1 MARTIKL
8 PARSNAVQYD
18 PSEVADILGTLLTTP
33 KGEAVIVDE
42 AQDTE
47 PKARVR
53 CRTMAKLVTE
63 GVTIEDATDVLDTD
77 LLAALA
83 EEDVEPDEDG
93 TLSLDGLATRTHVIA
108 EGDEYL
114 PVLSVKNA

>member
-18 PSEVADILGTLLTTP
+18 PSEVADILGTLHTTP
-33 KGEAVIVDE
+33 KGEAVVVDD

-53 CRTMAKLVTE
+53 CRTMAKLIAD
-63 GVTIEDATDVLDTD
+63 GVTIDDAADVLDSD
-77 LLAALA
+77 LLTALA
-83 EEDVEPDEDG
+83 EEDIEPDTDG
-93 TLSLDGLATRTHVIA
+93 TLVLDGLPTRTHVIA
-108 EGDEYL
+108 EGDAFL
-114 PVLSVKNA
+114 PVLSVKG